1 MEPSGNRFKWN
12 PSGNRFKLN
21 RSGNRFKLNRSG
33 NRFKLKRSG
42 NRYKLNPSG
51 NRFKLKRSGNRFKL
65 KRCGSRFKLKR
76 SGNRFELQRS
86 GNRFKLSRSWN
97 RHKLNL
103 SGTRF
108 KLNRSEK
115 KNGNQTLLQDRIGWT
130 THPPE
135 KWTESQTCWKDPER
149 RPGSTLRAGSAS
161 EQRGGQKSTNLTS
174 GGSLAAHLAIPSSPE
189 RLAAQTPAGQLL
201 HHFKKMLS
209 FKREAAAKVE
219 FKQWQHQIP
228 QSPSFPL
235 GSLASP
241 RNWSS
246 LSCKWSSSRLSEF

>member
-12 PSGNRFKLN
+12 PSGNRFKFN

-33 NRFKLKRSG
+33 NRVNLKRSG

-65 KRCGSRFKLKR
+65 KLCGSRFKLKR
-76 SGNRFELQRS
+76 CGNGFKLSRS
-86 GNRFKLSRSWN
+86 GNRFKLNRSEN
-97 RHKLNL
+97 GHKLNL
-103 SGTRF
+103 SGTPF

-115 KNGNQTLLQDRIGWT
+115 NRNQTLLQDRIGWT

-161 EQRGGQKSTNLTS
+161 EQRGGQKSTKLTS

-201 HHFKKMLS
+201 HYFKKMLS
-209 FKREAAAKVE
+209 FKGEAAAKVE